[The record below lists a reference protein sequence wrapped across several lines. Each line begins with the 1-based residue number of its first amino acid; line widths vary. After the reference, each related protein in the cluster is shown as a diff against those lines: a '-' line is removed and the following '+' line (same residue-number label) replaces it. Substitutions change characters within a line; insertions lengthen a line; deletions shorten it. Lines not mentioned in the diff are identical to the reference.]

1 MNKLFII
8 ISLFVISC
16 GGDVIEEQP
25 QIGNTTTCMFDIN
38 YLNYVS
44 EMKGMVGVSDD
55 RYEAHGIQFYLS
67 ASSLLVSKDPGTVL
81 FNAFNNLI
89 IPQISIIEDNQQNI
103 KLWTVLI
110 NVPEKTEQFFVSVYS
125 ENCGHKSFNFLVE

>member
-44 EMKGMVGVSDD
+44 EMKGMFGVSDD
-55 RYEAHGIQFYLS
+55 AD
-67 ASSLLVSKDPGTVL
+67 K
-81 FNAFNNLI
+81 
-89 IPQISIIEDNQQNI
+89 
-103 KLWTVLI
+103 
-110 NVPEKTEQFFVSVYS
+110 
-125 ENCGHKSFNFLVE
+125 